1 MYGLIWVRTEN
12 FFFYVFISFPLINL
26 KFVIYFFSKKRYIL
40 CACMKSLKMMGLSL
54 ALFGLRAMAHLA
66 RFRSMCAPSAKFLEF
81 VDLMLEVVYVVCEDG
96 YVVYVCHDGVCA
108 FGSVKLITW

>member
-1 MYGLIWVRTEN
+1 MLKSFCICHLNGGTKCKMRCMYGLIWVRTEN
-12 FFFYVFISFPLINL
+12 FFFYV
-26 KFVIYFFSKKRYIL
+26 IL

-66 RFRSMCAPSAKFLEF
+66 RFRSMCAPSAIILEF

-96 YVVYVCHDGVCA
+96 YVVYVCHDGACA
-108 FGSVKLITW
+108 FGCVKLIAW